1 MKLRIKGAT
10 LRLRLTQGEIGALL
24 EEGLVEERVPF
35 APGVSLVYRL
45 RRDAGAGE
53 ISASFRNGVVEILV
67 PEGAA
72 RGWCTSE
79 LVTLAHEQAL
89 PDGALRITLEKD
101 FACLAPREGEDETD
115 NFPHPEA
122 GRGTTC

>member
-1 MKLRIKGAT
+1 MKLRIKGPT
-10 LRLRLTQGEIGALL
+10 LRLRLTQGEIRALL
-24 EEGLVEERVPF
+24 EEGVVEERVPF

-45 RRDAGAGE
+45 RCDSRSAE

-67 PEGAA
+67 PEGNA
-72 RGWCTSE
+72 REWCTSE

-101 FACLAPREGEDETD
+101 FACLAPREGEDEAD

-122 GRGTTC
+122 GSGKTC

>member
-67 PEGAA
+67 PEGTA